1 MFLFIIPSGES
12 YCNDRSK
19 EFSENKNIYDA
30 AETTQP
36 APQAQEAPGRGPLL
50 AILAAA
56 LLLTAGAAWMLLH
69 KQK

>member
-1 MFLFIIPSGES
+1 MRILFMGTPDIAAES
-12 YCNDRSK
+12 LA
-19 EFSENKNIYDA
+19 A

-36 APQAQEAPGRGPLL
+36 APQAQEAPGRGTLL